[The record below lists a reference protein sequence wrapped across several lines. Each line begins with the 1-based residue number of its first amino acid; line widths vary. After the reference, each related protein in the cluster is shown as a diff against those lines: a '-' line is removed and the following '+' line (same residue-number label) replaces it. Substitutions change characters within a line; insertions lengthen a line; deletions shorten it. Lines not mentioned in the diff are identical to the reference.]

1 LLVAVRVVE
10 LMLELVAVAVVPVVI
25 AQMFLVR

>member
-1 LLVAVRVVE
+1 VVLVVHYELLVK
-10 LMLELVAVAVVPVVI
+10 ELVAVELVVI